1 MSSAVKFAERV
12 ASAEQ
17 FALAQYFLSHE
28 AKLLDERRFREW
40 FALLD
45 DEIDYQVPIRVAR
58 RSFDDECKDG
68 GFRIVDTKA
77 LIEIRINR
85 LESGADWAE
94 TPPSR
99 TLRVVGSLIVERT
112 DAPDLLSVDSA
123 MIISRQR
130 GHDERAD
137 VIPVRRHD
145 LLRLTSDGPRLL
157 KRRALLTEV
166 VLTTPNLGIFL

>member
-1 MSSAVKFAERV
+1 MSAVKFAERV
-12 ASAEQ
+12 ASPEQ
-17 FALAQYFLSHE
+17 CALAQYFLAYE

-45 DEIDYQVPIRVAR
+45 DAIDYRVPIRVAR
-58 RSFDDECKDG
+58 RAFDDECADG
-68 GFRIVDTKA
+68 GYRILDTKG
-77 LIEIRINR
+77 LIGIRINR

-99 TLRVVGSLIVERT
+99 TLRTVGSVIVERT
-112 DAPDLLSVDSA
+112 GESDVLSVESA
-123 MIISRQR
+123 MIVSRQR
-130 GHDERAD
+130 GHDASAD

-145 LLRLTSDGPRLL
+145 LLRLTDDGPRLL
-157 KRRALLTEV
+157 KRTALLTEV

>member
-1 MSSAVKFAERV
+1 MSAVKFGERR
-12 ASAEQ
+12 ASAEE

-45 DEIDYQVPIRVAR
+45 DEISYQVPIRVGR
-58 RSFDDECKDG
+58 RAFEDECKDEG
-68 GFRIVDTKA
+68 YRILDTKG

-85 LESGADWAE
+85 LECGADWAE

-112 DAPDLLSVDSA
+112 EALDIISVESA
-123 MIISRQR
+123 LIVSRQR
-130 GHDERAD
+130 NHDSKAD
-137 VIPVRRHD
+137 VIPVRRLD
-145 LLRLTSDGPRLL
+145 LLRLTENGPRLL

>member
-1 MSSAVKFAERV
+1 MIAGSKFGDNV

-17 FALAQYFLSHE
+17 FALAQYFLSLE
-28 AKLLDERRFREW
+28 SKLLDERRFREW
-40 FALLD
+40 FAMLD
-45 DEIDYQVPIRVAR
+45 DEINYQVPIRVAR
-58 RSFDDECKDG
+58 RSFNEECADG
-68 GFRIVDTKA
+68 GYRILDTKG
-77 LIEIRINR
+77 LIGIRINR

-112 DAPDLLSVDSA
+112 EQPDVISVESA

-130 GHDERAD
+130 GHDEKAD
-137 VIPVRRHD
+137 VIPVRRYD
-145 LLRLTSDGPRLL
+145 LLRLTNCGPRLL

-166 VLTTPNLGIFL
+166 VLTTPNLGVFL

>member
-1 MSSAVKFAERV
+1 MSAAIKFGERR
-12 ASAEQ
+12 ASAEH

-28 AKLLDERRFREW
+28 AKLLDERHFREW

-45 DEIDYQVPIRVAR
+45 DRIDYQVPIRVAR
-58 RSFDDECKDG
+58 RVFDDECKDG
-68 GFRIVDTKA
+68 GYRILDNKA

-112 DAPDLLSVDSA
+112 DEPEVLAVESA
-123 MIISRQR
+123 MILSRQR
-130 GHDERAD
+130 GHDDRAD

-145 LLRLTSDGPRLL
+145 LLRLTADGPRLL
-157 KRRALLTEV
+157 RRRALLTEV
-166 VLTTPNLGIFL
+166 VLTTPNLGVFL

>member
-1 MSSAVKFAERV
+1 MSTAVKFGEKLV
-12 ASAEQ
+12 SAEL
-17 FALAQYFLSHE
+17 FAQAQYFLSLE

-45 DEIDYQVPIRVAR
+45 DTIDYQVPIRVAR
-58 RSFDDECKDG
+58 RSFDEECADG
-68 GFRIVDTKA
+68 GYRILDTKG
-77 LIEIRINR
+77 LIGIRINR

-112 DAPDLLSVDSA
+112 EQPDVISVESA

-130 GHDERAD
+130 GHDEKAD
-137 VIPVRRHD
+137 VIPVRRYD
-145 LLRLTSDGPRLL
+145 LLRLTDEGPRLL

-166 VLTTPNLGIFL
+166 VLTTPNLGVFL

>member
-1 MSSAVKFAERV
+1 MSAGIEFAEKL

-17 FALAQYFLSHE
+17 FGLAQYFLSFE

-45 DEIDYQVPIRVAR
+45 DQIDYQVPIRVAR
-58 RSFDDECKDG
+58 RSFEDECADG
-68 GFRIVDTKA
+68 GYRILDTKG
-77 LIEIRINR
+77 LIGIRINR

-94 TPPSR
+94 IPPSR

-112 DAPDLLSVDSA
+112 EQLDVIAVESA
-123 MIISRQR
+123 MIVSRQR
-130 GHDERAD
+130 GHDEKAD
-137 VIPVRRHD
+137 VIPVRRYD

-157 KRRALLTEV
+157 KRKALLTEV

>member
-28 AKLLDERRFREW
+28 ARLLDERRFRER

-58 RSFDDECKDG
+58 RAFDDECKDG
-68 GFRIVDTKA
+68 GFRIVDTKE
-77 LIEIRINR
+77 LIGVRINR

-112 DAPDLLSVDSA
+112 DQPDVLSVESA
-123 MIISRQR
+123 LIVSRQR

-137 VIPVRRHD
+137 VIPVRRYD
-145 LLRLTSDGPRLL
+145 LLRLTSEGPRLL